1 MQELTSMVC
10 AVMTS
15 SVVRTMNASTQRL
28 LVTSMLVAGSWLFDV
43 GAEDDD
49 DDDCVACRLF
59 RCRLLSN
66 RSLSNYHSLVH
77 VAADING
84 ILTVR

>member
-1 MQELTSMVC
+1 MVC
-10 AVMTS
+10 AVVTS

-28 LVTSMLVAGSWLFDV
+28 VVTSMLVVAGSWLFDV
-43 GAEDDD
+43 EADDD
-49 DDDCVACRLF
+49 DDADCVACRLF

-66 RSLSNYHSLVH
+66 RSLSNYRSLVH